1 MAHGCLLFP
10 CPSLISCQAL
20 SSGIRET
27 KSPQDECH
35 EGRGGL
41 GALRVLNGNMLLHRL
56 VVVQHGKIE
65 GLLQGTSREL
75 DCYEKDKFCCPHKSK
90 KTYLVSAGL
99 INFHLFLLGNFGENQ
114 PFSCLQKVISLAK
127 TGSLEEAG

>member
-1 MAHGCLLFP
+1 MGTSLRLINQYETKQYHGQMAHGCLLFP

-56 VVVQHGKIE
+56 VVV
-65 GLLQGTSREL
+65 
-75 DCYEKDKFCCPHKSK
+75 
-90 KTYLVSAGL
+90 
-99 INFHLFLLGNFGENQ
+99 
-114 PFSCLQKVISLAK
+114 
-127 TGSLEEAG
+127 